1 MWLNDLTMNNLQE
14 KYRKEIRPKLAK
26 EFGLKNPLAV
36 PLVEKVVINI
46 GLGEGAQ
53 DKGLVEKV
61 SEELKVITGQKP
73 RINKARLAIA
83 GFKIRKGDPIGLM
96 VTLRSKRMYDFL
108 EKLFKIVLPR
118 VRDFHG
124 VSASSFDGQG
134 NYNLGMS
141 EQIVFTEIDYA
152 KINKVRGLQ
161 ITIVVNTH
169 DEIESRRLLEE
180 MGMPFEKGG
189 K

>member
-1 MWLNDLTMNNLQE
+1 MKNLQE
-14 KYRKEIRPKLAK
+14 KYREEIRPKLAK
-26 EFGLKNPLAV
+26 EFGLKNTLAV
-36 PLVEKVVINI
+36 PLVEKVVINM

-53 DKGLVEKV
+53 DKSLVEKV

-96 VTLRSKRMYDFL
+96 VTLRKKRMYDFL

-124 VSASSFDGQG
+124 VSVSSFDGQG
-134 NYNLGMS
+134 NYNLGIS
-141 EQIVFTEIDYA
+141 EQIVFPEIDYA
-152 KINKVRGLQ
+152 KVDKIRGFQ
-161 ITIVVNTH
+161 ITIVIKTN
-169 DEIESRRLLEE
+169 DEMKSRRLLEE
-180 MGMPFEKGG
+180 MGMPFQKGVHSA
-189 K
+189 